1 MASVSL
7 KTRQG
12 ASVVLKPEGGP
23 TIVTRLT
30 NITAVL
36 SDAGKQGPRGF
47 TGTLAYD
54 QIANVL
60 QGQVLFNL
68 LVMPADPAKVRMHI
82 NHAVY
87 GPPMIAVAGQQVTW
101 AEPFTLE
108 PTDTVE
114 FQYPVQETP

>member
-7 KTRQG
+7 KTVQG
-12 ASVVLKPEGGP
+12 ASIVLKQIGAPS
-23 TIVTRLT
+23 IVTRLT
-30 NITAVL
+30 NVTAVL

-60 QGQVLFNL
+60 AGQTVFNL
-68 LVMPADPAKVRMHI
+68 LETPADAAKVRMHI
-82 NHAVY
+82 NGAIY
-87 GPPMIAVAGQQVTW
+87 APPMIAVTGQQVTW